1 MNTLSA
7 DVRSSAKEVVA
18 IRRDLHRHPE
28 QGFKEHRTA
37 AVIRAKLKAAG
48 VEHRAMA
55 GTGTVALV
63 RGATPGPTILYRADM
78 DALPLLELNRVP
90 YASKNKGVMH
100 A

>member
-1 MNTLSA
+1 MSTLSP
-7 DVRSSAKEVVA
+7 DVRAGAKDVIA

-37 AVIRAKLKAAG
+37 GIIRAKLKAAG

-63 RGATPGPTILYRADM
+63 RGAKPGPTILYRADM

-90 YASKNKGVMH
+90 YASKNPGVMH